1 MHQQLVVLVLE
12 MAPFQSGEGDLVGQE
27 HIVGVLVA
35 NAVYV
40 NNRVS
45 INALKADDGQ
55 LVIFQYRLI
64 KGSAIDEMPI
74 LQLTELGDVGAEVG
88 IFQQPRPHHVQL
100 KITGDNGGNGHAET
114 RNKAVFASVGVSG
127 GAVFL
132 VGDDGQ
138 RPILQFDAH
147 MNVLS
152 LLIRMKTESIYKH
165 YTTKAGSWQVGC
177 TKKTKIYSTFLCKT
191 A

>member
-40 NNRVS
+40 DDGVG
-45 INALKADDGQ
+45 IDTLKAKDGQ
-55 LVIFQYRLI
+55 LALLQRGLI
-64 KGSAIDEMPI
+64 KGGTVDEVAI
-74 LQLTELGDVGAEVG
+74 LQLTELGDVTAPVG
-88 IFQQPRPHHVQL
+88 IFQKSRPHHVQL
-100 KITGDNGGNGHAET
+100 KIAGDNGGDGDAE
-114 RNKAVFASVGVSG
+114 VGAEIKGALYGGITVG

-132 VGDDGQ
+132 LGNDRQ
-138 RPILQFDAH
+138 RPIFQLDSH

-152 LLIRMKTESIYKH
+152 LLIRIKTECIYKH
-165 YTTKAGSWQVGC
+165 YTTKTGGWQVG
-177 TKKTKIYSTFLCKT
+177 TYKKRRKKEK
-191 A
+191 